1 MNKEMKIITKRAFAP
16 MAVAVAALCLTAC
29 GNGQFKIEGNI
40 TEAADSMLYLENM
53 ALDGPQKIDSVKLG
67 PDGAFAFTHD
77 VPTDAPDFYR
87 LRIAQQIVNLAVDST
102 ETISVKAAYPT
113 MASDYTIEGGKA
125 NATIRE
131 LALKQIQL
139 QALAKKIVEAPELN
153 AKTVGDSIL
162 AIVANYKKDVTNNY
176 IYKRPGDASSY
187 FALFQGIVVGNSYM
201 MVFDPRRDVD
211 DVKPFS
217 AVATSWDTYHPKSLR
232 GENLHNIAIEAMKTK
247 RIVQAEQEGLTID
260 ADKVTVADIIDI
272 VLPDNKGVTRR
283 LTDLKGKVV
292 LLDFH
297 LFAAEGSMQR
307 IIALREL
314 YTKYHDRGLEIY
326 QVSLDDDEHFWK
338 TQTAALPWVSV
349 RDDGSHTQTYLYQ
362 AQGLPIDYIISRDN
376 EVVLGPRQIKNLEA
390 DIAKYL

>member
-1 MNKEMKIITKRAFAP
+1 MKMKWGFMPAATL
-16 MAVAVAALCLTAC
+16 VAALCLTAC
-29 GNGQFKIEGNI
+29 SNGKFKIEGTI
-40 TEAADSMLYLENM
+40 AEAADSMLYLENM
-53 ALDGPQKIDSVKLG
+53 ALDGPQKIDSVKLAA
-67 PDGAFAFTHD
+67 DGSFSFAKEM
-77 VPTDAPDFYR
+77 PADAPDFYR
-87 LRIAQQIVNLAVDST
+87 LRIARQIINFTVDST
-102 ETISVKAAYPT
+102 ETITVKAAYPT
-113 MASDYTIEGGKA
+113 MASDYTIEGGKS

-131 LALKQIQL
+131 LALRQIQL
-139 QALAKKIVEAPELN
+139 QALAKKIVEAPELSAN
-153 AKTVGDSIL
+153 AVADSIL
-162 AIVANYKKDVTNNY
+162 AVVGTYKKDVMNNF
-176 IYKRPGDASSY
+176 IYKAPGDASSY

-201 MVFDPRRDVD
+201 MVFDPRRDID

-232 GENLHNIAIEAMKTK
+232 GENLHNIALEAMKTK
-247 RIVQAEQEGLTID
+247 RIVQAEQEGLAIK
-260 ADKVTVADIIDI
+260 ADKVTVTDIIDI

-297 LFAAEGSMQR
+297 LFGAEGSMQR

-314 YTKYHDRGLEIY
+314 YSKYHDRGLEIY

-338 TQTAALPWVSV
+338 TQTAALPWISV

-376 EVVLGPRQIKNLEA
+376 KVEMGPRQIKNLET
-390 DIAKYL
+390 DIAKFL

>member
-1 MNKEMKIITKRAFAP
+1 MKMKWGFMPAATL
-16 MAVAVAALCLTAC
+16 VAALCLTAC
-29 GNGQFKIEGNI
+29 SNGKFKIEGTI
-40 TEAADSMLYLENM
+40 AEAADSMLYLENM
-53 ALDGPQKIDSVKLG
+53 ALDGPQKIDSVKLAA
-67 PDGAFAFTHD
+67 DGSFSFAKEM
-77 VPTDAPDFYR
+77 PADAPDFYR
-87 LRIAQQIVNLAVDST
+87 LRIARQIINFTVDST
-102 ETISVKAAYPT
+102 ETITVKAAYPT
-113 MASDYTIEGGKA
+113 MASDYTIEGGKS

-131 LALKQIQL
+131 LALRQIQL
-139 QALAKKIVEAPELN
+139 QALAKKIVEAPELSAN
-153 AKTVGDSIL
+153 AVADSIL
-162 AIVANYKKDVTNNY
+162 AVVGTYKKDVMNNF
-176 IYKRPGDASSY
+176 IYKAPGDASSY

-201 MVFDPRRDVD
+201 MVFDPRRDID

-232 GENLHNIAIEAMKTK
+232 GENLHNIALEAMKTK
-247 RIVQAEQEGLTID
+247 RIVQAEQEGLAIK
-260 ADKVTVADIIDI
+260 ADKVTVTDIIDI

-297 LFAAEGSMQR
+297 FFGAEGSMQR

-314 YTKYHDRGLEIY
+314 YSKYHDRGLEIY

-338 TQTAALPWVSV
+338 TQTAALPWISV

-376 EVVLGPRQIKNLEA
+376 KVEMGPRQIKNLET
-390 DIAKYL
+390 DIAKFL